1 MYYFSGNDNIVMYKI
16 KSGIKML
23 LGISSFT
30 YGWAVGVPG
39 NMPANPWTELTLL
52 QRTID
57 FGLNTLQLGDN
68 LPIHGLSKE
77 RLDTLKR
84 QSDNSGIRLEIGARK
99 LTRENLRVYLELA
112 ESLNAPLLRF
122 VIDDDQ
128 YTPSREEIKRIV
140 KEFVP
145 DLEKNKIKLGIE
157 NHDRFKAKE
166 LAAMIEEIGSSQ
178 VGICLDCVNSMG
190 AGEGLEFVAGILAPY
205 TINLHI
211 KDFIVQRLPHKMG
224 FTVTGTEAGK
234 GMTNLPLL
242 LDLLTPYNRCTSA
255 VLEQWTPPENSIQ
268 ETVVKENN
276 WAHAGIRY
284 LKTFKE
290 FNYLNSH

>member
-1 MYYFSGNDNIVMYKI
+1 MANVNIVMYKI
-16 KSGIKML
+16 KSGIKMV

-39 NMPANPWTELTLL
+39 NMPAKPWTELTLL
-52 QRTID
+52 EQTIH
-57 FGLNTLQLGDN
+57 FGLHTLQLGDN
-68 LPIHGLSKE
+68 LPLHTLSKK
-77 RLDTLKR
+77 RLDTLKM
-84 QSDNSGIRLEIGARK
+84 QAEHHHIRVEIGARK
-99 LTRENLRVYLELA
+99 LTRENLRAYLKLA
-112 ESLNAPLLRF
+112 EYLNAPLLRF
-122 VIDDDQ
+122 VIDDTR
-128 YTPSREEIKRIV
+128 YTPPIEEVKKMV

-145 DLEKNKIKLGIE
+145 ELERTKMKLGIE

-166 LAAMIEEIGSSQ
+166 LAALIEEIGSSS

-211 KDFIVQRLPHKMG
+211 KDFTIQRLPHKMG

-234 GMTNLPLL
+234 GMTNLPWL
-242 LDLLTPYNRCTSA
+242 LDVLSPYNRCASA
-255 VLEQWTPPENSIQ
+255 VLEQWTPPEDSIE
-268 ETVVKENN
+268 ETLVKENN
-276 WAHAGIRY
+276 WAHAGVEY

-290 FNYLNSH
+290 FNY